1 MEMSS
6 TGYFQQ
12 KCVSLLRLEMREKKK
27 QNGNTRSAGTD
38 AA

>member
-1 MEMSS
+1 MEMNSAKH
-6 TGYFQQ
+6 FQQ

-27 QNGNTRSAGTD
+27 QSGNTRSAGTD